1 MLRTLF
7 MMCFYVNPQSRSL
20 FQSPATLNLLDEF
33 FSVRQLGSLIR
44 RFKALSTV
52 VDTSDTFTQQ
62 LVFLSLGMK
71 LLCLLAALINV
82 LQYSCEYHR
91 KTFPSLQCFT
101 FSTHGAIYQ
110 DQCVNFNDN
119 KAKYLLLHQH

>member
-1 MLRTLF
+1 

-82 LQYSCEYHR
+82 LQYSCEHHR

-101 FSTHGAIYQ
+101 FSTHNTVQFIKINVSTLMITKQ
-110 DQCVNFNDN
+110 SICFCTNI
-119 KAKYLLLHQH
+119 KKY